1 MSPAIPRLLQRP
13 HTPDEKRRAARPPSA
28 TATGTGTGTGDGAQ
42 TDKGDRRTDVP
53 APKPNEEHEVGDL
66 ERSEREDHGQ
76 ADKPH

>member
-13 HTPDEKRRAARPPSA
+13 DKPDEMRRPARSPS
-28 TATGTGTGTGDGAQ
+28 GTGSGTGDGAQ

-53 APKPNEEHEVGDL
+53 APKPSEEHEVGDL

>member
-13 HTPDEKRRAARPPSA
+13 DTPDDKRRLARPPS
-28 TATGTGTGTGDGAQ
+28 GTGTGDGAQ

-53 APKPNEEHEVGDL
+53 APKPSEEHEVGDL